1 MTLPLRTCWAVQLG
15 SRAGQSCWAVQLMV
29 NLLLLPT
36 FTLGALQ
43 RAAPMGTWLGSTW
56 QSTVVIDA
64 GSTGSRIHI
73 YQYKGSRAGLALVQ
87 QPVSSLK
94 VTPGLSE
101 YARQPENVGQ
111 SLGPLL
117 EYAYKQI
124 PLHQH
129 SLTEVHLFATAGFRV
144 LAPRPAAELI
154 NSCRAFLATSHFK
167 FQDEWAAVMSGPSE
181 GVFGWVAA
189 NYASGALQGYALRQ
203 GLRLRKPGA
212 PSAPFVGVFELGGAS
227 AQVTFRPDVPT
238 KAASNIQLLKLPNLQ
253 LPLYTHSFLGFG
265 QEAALTLA
273 STAAVSKMLQATTT
287 TPSNTSE
294 EARDPCLPVGY
305 SRAAPSGTM
314 VGSGNFDECRAVA
327 KALIA
332 GQCQDEL
339 CPIGDSMPVELQGP
353 FIAMENFHYTA
364 QFLGLPV
371 QPTLE
376 EIAEAGQHHC
386 ALAWPALQQRH
397 GTNVSAEHLL
407 HFCFSAAYI
416 VALLHDGF
424 KLGMQERRLRFTN
437 YVEDPQGNSMDID
450 WTLGAVVVQTALMQS
465 PASDRRSFLQPYD
478 HSLHSR
484 NSFCEHS
491 LAVVLLVG
499 FVAALAVRLAG
510 RSRWLRR
517 MLRKHAGGTQALV
530 MFERCLDCFTECGQS
545 KSPRRASKPG

>member
-1 MTLPLRTCWAVQLG
+1 M
-15 SRAGQSCWAVQLMV
+15 
-29 NLLLLPT
+29 
-36 FTLGALQ
+36 
-43 RAAPMGTWLGSTW
+43 
-56 QSTVVIDA
+56 DA
-64 GSTGSRIHI
+64 
-73 YQYKGSRAGLALVQ
+73 
-87 QPVSSLK
+87 
-94 VTPGLSE
+94 
-101 YARQPENVGQ
+101 
-111 SLGPLL
+111 
-117 EYAYKQI
+117 
-124 PLHQH
+124 
-129 SLTEVHLFATAGFRV
+129 
-144 LAPRPAAELI
+144 
-154 NSCRAFLATSHFK
+154 
-167 FQDEWAAVMSGPSE
+167 GPSE

-203 GLRLRKPGA
+203 GLRLRKPGV

-227 AQVTFRPDVPT
+227 AQVTFRPDVPS
-238 KAASNIQLLKLPNLQ
+238 KAADNVQLLKLPNLQ

-294 EARDPCLPVGY
+294 AARDPCLPVGY
-305 SRAAPSGTM
+305 SRAAPAGTV
-314 VGSGNFDECRAVA
+314 VGSGNFEECRAIA
-327 KALIA
+327 KGLIA

-376 EIAEAGQHHC
+376 EIAAAGQHHC

-478 HSLHSR
+478 HSLNSGS
-484 NSFCEHS
+484 SFCEHS

-530 MFERCLDCFTECGQS
+530 IFERCLDYLTECGQS

>member
-1 MTLPLRTCWAVQLG
+1 MTPPLHT
-15 SRAGQSCWAVQLMV
+15 CWAVQLMV
-29 NLLLLPT
+29 HLLLLPP

-43 RAAPMGTWLGSTW
+43 RAAPM
-56 QSTVVIDA
+56 
-64 GSTGSRIHI
+64 
-73 YQYKGSRAGLALVQ
+73 

-117 EYAYKQI
+117 EYAYKQV
-124 PLHQH
+124 PPHQH

-154 NSCRAFLATSHFK
+154 NSC
-167 FQDEWAAVMSGPSE
+167 PSE

-203 GLRLRKPGA
+203 GLRLRKPGV

-227 AQVTFRPDVPT
+227 AQVTFRPDVPS
-238 KAASNIQLLKLPNLQ
+238 KAADNVQLLKLPNLQ

-294 EARDPCLPVGY
+294 AARDPCLPVGY
-305 SRAAPSGTM
+305 SRAAPAGTV
-314 VGSGNFDECRAVA
+314 VGSGNFEECRAIA
-327 KALIA
+327 KGLIA

-376 EIAEAGQHHC
+376 EIAAAGQHHC

-478 HSLHSR
+478 HSLNSGS
-484 NSFCEHS
+484 SFCEHS

-530 MFERCLDCFTECGQS
+530 IFERCLDYLTECGQS